1 LTRLP
6 NANMLYACVII
17 YMRCEYDYVLC
28 VRAIMYL
35 IDDDWIMHRRE
46 TLVWPIISQP
56 PNPTTN
62 YQLQCL
68 KYDCMN
74 V

>member
-1 LTRLP
+1 
-6 NANMLYACVII
+6 
-17 YMRCEYDYVLC
+17 MRCEYDIC
-28 VRAIMYL
+28 VCAIMYL

-46 TLVWPIISQP
+46 TLVWPIIFQP

-62 YQLQCL
+62 Y
-68 KYDCMN
+68 N